1 MVHANVPV
9 LVWHGGNLMHR
20 EVIEKGDAMSTAM
33 STAGDAAPKK
43 AAFTSEEIAAS
54 EKMSGIYLRVA
65 VGALLVNIAMAVSF
79 TAMSFFTP
87 VILGAFPE
95 FTSSSFLVYYT
106 LLGVSSALAMPVAG
120 QLVEKVKAQGLLIIG
135 GIIAAVG
142 LVIFG
147 LSSSLW
153 MFYLAGI
160 VIGAGVGLSAQ
171 YVPIVVVNRW
181 FFKNKGTIMGVVLA
195 GSGVGGMILGIGLP
209 YLLDVAGWRV
219 SAFFLAAFLAAFT
232 ILPALFLVRNSP
244 LDHGIP
250 GYGELA
256 VSTDEAADSSGV
268 EPGLRQKEAFQLP
281 WFYVLIVS
289 YVLFGMTYAMTQ
301 HFVAYLSDTP
311 WGIDVSPG
319 KISAVVITATLCLI
333 VFKPLIGWLID
344 KMGLLPAMWLTL
356 GVAGIAVFISA
367 WVTYF
372 IPYLLLIV
380 IMSLGTSNGTVSP
393 PLVAQAAFG
402 QRDFAKI
409 WGVLGMAYPIG
420 LAVGTPLWGAFP
432 DKLGTYGWGFVLV
445 PFVTVIFMLGFTLSV
460 KNTRKLWA
468 KNMKK

>member
-1 MVHANVPV
+1 
-9 LVWHGGNLMHR
+9 
-20 EVIEKGDAMSTAM
+20 MSTAM
-33 STAGDAAPKK
+33 NFNGDSAPDISD
-43 AAFTSEEIAAS
+43 FSDGEIAAS
-54 EKMSGIYLRVA
+54 KKMSGIYLRVA
-65 VGALLVNIAMAVSF
+65 IGALLVNIAMAVSF

-87 VILGAFPE
+87 VILSAFPE
-95 FTSSSFLVYYT
+95 FTSSAFLVYYT

-120 QLVEKVKAQGLLIIG
+120 QLIDKLKAQGLLIAG

-147 LSSSLW
+147 LSASLW

-160 VIGAGVGLSAQ
+160 VIGVGVGLSAQ

-181 FFKNKGTIMGVVLA
+181 FFKNKGTIMGIVLA
-195 GSGVGGMILGIGLP
+195 GSGIGGMILGVGMP
-209 YLLDVAGWRV
+209 YLLDTAGWRV

-244 LDHGIP
+244 LDHNIP
-250 GYGELA
+250 GYGELE
-256 VSTDEAADSSGV
+256 VSDDEAADATGV
-268 EPGLRQKEAFQLP
+268 EPGLKQKDAFSIP
-281 WFYVLIVS
+281 WFYVLIGS
-289 YVLFGMTYAMTQ
+289 YLLFGMTYAMTQ
-301 HFVAYLSDTP
+301 HFVAYLSATP
-311 WGIDVSPG
+311 WGIEVSPQ

-356 GVAGIAVFISA
+356 GVAGAAVFIST

-372 IPYLLLIV
+372 IPYLILIV
-380 IMSLGTSNGTVSP
+380 FMSLGTSNGTVSP
-393 PLVAQAAFG
+393 PLIAQAAFG
-402 QRDFAKI
+402 QRDFSKI

-432 DKLGTYGWGFVLV
+432 DKLGSYGWGFVLV
-445 PFVTVIFMLGFTLSV
+445 PFVTVIFMIGFTLSV
-460 KNTRKLWA
+460 RNTRTLWA
-468 KNMKK
+468 KNQKKDQKKKQ